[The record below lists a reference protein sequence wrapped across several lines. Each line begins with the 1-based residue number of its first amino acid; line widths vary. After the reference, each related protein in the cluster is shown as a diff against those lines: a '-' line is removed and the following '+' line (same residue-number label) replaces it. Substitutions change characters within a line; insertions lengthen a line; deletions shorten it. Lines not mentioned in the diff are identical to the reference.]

1 MKKPTQIRFHSKRPH
16 IIKRKNE
23 KSRAQYNRVIN
34 DYYTNENVFENNQ
47 GKFHDLVCE

>member
-1 MKKPTQIRFHSKRPH
+1 MKNLHRFASIQKDH
-16 IIKRKNE
+16 ILKKKKNE

>member
-1 MKKPTQIRFHSKRPH
+1 MKKPTQIRLHSKRPH
-16 IIKRKNE
+16 IIKKNE

-47 GKFHDLVCE
+47 GKFHDLV